1 VGHGTTKPMNGLQ
14 HSNAPCC
21 VTDDSRPATTRLRVL
36 LVEDNPADVELV
48 LAALRKDGFDV
59 SSDVVQTVEEF
70 TLRIQA
76 NGFDVILAD
85 YNLPQWRGMEALE
98 ILRCENLDVPLI
110 VVTGYL
116 GEEKAVECI
125 KRGARKSSSTTAER
139 YGSKLKPCPVL
150 ASNSPCPPNH
160 SQGRYRKPKHE
171 NARGLARRR

>member
-1 VGHGTTKPMNGLQ
+1 MPSLKDRQEGYSANVGHGTTKPMNGLQ

-48 LAALRKDGFDV
+48 LVALRKDGFDV

-116 GEEKAVECI
+116 G
-125 KRGARKSSSTTAER
+125 RGE
-139 YGSKLKPCPVL
+139 GGGV
-150 ASNSPCPPNH
+150 H
-160 SQGRYRKPKHE
+160 Q
-171 NARGLARRR
+171 ARRHRLCFERPPDPAAGIGTQGLGGKAAPRTPPPV